1 MGKNMADRPFFSYT
15 IVTEEMIVDALAES
29 FKSRGSWEMF
39 LAFGGMKAMAPES
52 TRSYSLW
59 FSC

>member
-29 FKSRGSWEMF
+29 FKSRGS
-39 LAFGGMKAMAPES
+39 
-52 TRSYSLW
+52 
-59 FSC
+59 